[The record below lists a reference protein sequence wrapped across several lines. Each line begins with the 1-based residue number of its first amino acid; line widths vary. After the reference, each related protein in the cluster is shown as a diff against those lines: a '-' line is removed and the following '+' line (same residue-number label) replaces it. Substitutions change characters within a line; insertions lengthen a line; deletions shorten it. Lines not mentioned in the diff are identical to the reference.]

1 MTLFTISLIAAG
13 CGGDSES
20 KSDEPA
26 ALVLKAGSPP
36 SERDCGFDTADA
48 IEPAPPG
55 SDRIAAPDPGIYLY
69 ATTGTQTTPGE
80 SGREQLPH
88 QTESLV
94 TPARKTKDLVCFGSE
109 RSLSARTKIPEVYVL
124 RGEDVYIT
132 ALGFDTPN
140 LVESFNP
147 RPAVLALGS
156 TTSSWTGSFKGS
168 TSGTYRVEIVG
179 RRSFKVGGE
188 TVKAVGLQSDA
199 TYTGEASGSRRTMTW
214 LAIDRSLVIQ
224 ESGQSRIKVGG
235 GDERLDYETE
245 LLSLTPGK
253 P

>member
-1 MTLFTISLIAAG
+1 MTLLSICLIAAG
-13 CGGDSES
+13 CGGDSED
-20 KSDEPA
+20 KSAEPA
-26 ALVLKAGSPP
+26 ALALKAGSPP

-48 IEPAPPG
+48 IEPAPAG
-55 SDRIAAPDPGIYLY
+55 SDRIAAPEPGIYLY
-69 ATTGTQTTPGE
+69 ATTGTETTP

-88 QTESLV
+88 ETQSLV
-94 TPARKTKDLVCFGSE
+94 TPARKTKDLTCFGSE
-109 RSLSARTKIPEVYVL
+109 RSLSARTKLPEVYVL

-140 LVESFNP
+140 LVESFSP

-156 TTSSWTGSFKGS
+156 TTSSWTGTFKGS
-168 TSGTYRVEIVG
+168 TSGNYRVEITG
-179 RRSFKVGGE
+179 RRSFKIGGE

-199 TYTGEASGSRRTMTW
+199 TYTGNAEGTRRTMTW
-214 LAIDRSLVIQ
+214 LAIDRSIVLQ
-224 ESGQSRIKVGG
+224 ESGESRITVGG
-235 GDERLDYETE
+235 GDERLEYETK